1 MSTVPDLS
9 TRTPASEITGMD
21 DGYTNSESEAKSLDD
36 ILRHSPMRAKLGLE
50 DAEEESLPKEDD
62 SDPTPD
68 EFSEDEVP
76 EENEDTSE
84 EVDEE
89 ENEEDT
95 DEESADE
102 DDTSTQESEQISE
115 EDIDWEYKIP
125 IKVDGKIEYV
135 TLEEVRKGYSTDQH
149 LSQKGRELGELK
161 KQLDTERT
169 EKLNELVQLGTSL
182 HDTLTSEETKLAS
195 EYHKLNAALQ
205 EARDND
211 DTYTARELREQ
222 VEEAQSK
229 YWEKRNEREIKI
241 KAVAEKLRDEQ
252 NQIKQTLLNKFQE
265 DIPTFIPEFDEKT
278 AKDIRTFALNE
289 GLPEELLN
297 QVFDARVVK
306 FIDDYRKLKTAK
318 DKGAEKRK
326 AAPTKKSIPVKKGKS
341 MDDVKATKT
350 KSMREKVLTG
360 AGSERDQLDFLKNL
374 SSVSKKF

>member
-1 MSTVPDLS
+1 MSTTPDLS
-9 TRTPASEITGMD
+9 TRTPASDPTGMD
-21 DGYTNSESEAKSLDD
+21 DGYVNSESEARSLDD
-36 ILRHSPMRAKLGLE
+36 ILRNSPMRDRLGLNQ
-50 DAEEESLPKEDD
+50 DDEESLPEEDD
-62 SDPTPD
+62 TAPTPD
-68 EFSEDEVP
+68 ESSENEVP
-76 EENEDTSE
+76 EENEDTSD

-89 ENEEDT
+89 ATE
-95 DEESADE
+95 EESDE
-102 DDTSTQESEQISE
+102 DNTGEDDKSTQDTEQISE
-115 EDIDWEYKIP
+115 DDIDWEYKIP

-182 HDTLTSEETKLAS
+182 HDTLTSEETKLAG
-195 EYHKLNAALQ
+195 EYHRLNAALQ

-229 YWEKRNEREIKI
+229 YWEKRNEREVKI

-252 NQIKQTLLNKFQE
+252 NQVKQTLLTKFQE
-265 DIPTFIPEFDEKT
+265 DIPTFIPDFNEKV

-297 QVFDARVVK
+297 QVYDARVVK

-318 DKGAEKRK
+318 DIGAEKRK
-326 AAPTKKSIPVKKGKS
+326 AAPSNKSIPVKKGKS

-350 KSMREKVLTG
+350 KSVREKVLTG

>member
-9 TRTPASEITGMD
+9 TRTEVNSMD

-36 ILRHSPMRAKLGLE
+36 ILRNSPMRDRLGFAE
-50 DAEEESLPKEDD
+50 EEESLPEEDD
-62 SDPTPD
+62 SNTTPD
-68 EFSEDEVP
+68 ES
-76 EENEDTSE
+76 SE
-84 EVDEE
+84 EVAQEE
-89 ENEEDT
+89 T
-95 DEESADE
+95 DEESENDLDEEQTEEESEEDSTGE
-102 DDTSTQESEQISE
+102 DDTSTQDTEQISE

-125 IKVDGKIEYV
+125 IKIDGEIQYV

-161 KQLDTERT
+161 KQVEAERT

-182 HDTLTSEETKLAS
+182 HDSLTSEETKLAS
-195 EYHKLNAALQ
+195 EYHRLNAALQ

-229 YWEKRNEREIKI
+229 YWEKRNEREVKI

-252 NQIKQTLLNKFQE
+252 NQVKQTLLTKFQE
-265 DIPTFIPEFDEKT
+265 DIPAYIPGFDEKV
-278 AKDIRTFALNE
+278 AKDIRSFALNE

-297 QVFDARVVK
+297 QVYDARVVK

-341 MDDVKATKT
+341 MDDIKATKV
-350 KSMREKVLTG
+350 KSTRDKVLTG
-360 AGSERDQLDFLKNL
+360 VGSEREQLDFLRNI
-374 SSVSKKF
+374 SSVSKKL